1 MQERNTGL
9 VQQVIDRAPRWSIK
23 KLTATYLTLG
33 LSEIGKAVGIDS
45 EKDVRKVVLDMVSH
59 ASLYKA
65 FLLHIDTHVQI
76 ACSEITAQI
85 SVSGTVTFSD
95 PPSQSQYTKADVD
108 RILRESGEQAS
119 LLKRLEMEMARSR
132 EYLSK
137 VSR

>member
-59 ASLYKA
+59 ASVYKG
-65 FLLHIDTHVQI
+65 FP
-76 ACSEITAQI
+76 IT
-85 SVSGTVTFSD
+85 
-95 PPSQSQYTKADVD
+95 Y
-108 RILRESGEQAS
+108 
-119 LLKRLEMEMARSR
+119 
-132 EYLSK
+132 
-137 VSR
+137 